1 MYEQF
6 ATVYDEMMEEI
17 PYDEWFIKFQEILKE
32 HGITSGHV
40 CELGC
45 GTGEMVSRF
54 AKAGYEVTGIDIS
67 PDMLAKACEK
77 TEGME
82 KISYFEEDMTDFS
95 LHKPADVVLYM

>member
-54 AKAGYEVTGIDIS
+54 AICLPKRVKRRKEWKKFHI
-67 PDMLAKACEK
+67 LK
-77 TEGME
+77 
-82 KISYFEEDMTDFS
+82 KI
-95 LHKPADVVLYM
+95 

>member
-45 GTGEMVSRF
+45 GTGEICLPKRVKRR
-54 AKAGYEVTGIDIS
+54 KEW
-67 PDMLAKACEK
+67 EK
-77 TEGME
+77 FHILK
-82 KISYFEEDMTDFS
+82 KI
-95 LHKPADVVLYM
+95 

>member
-54 AKAGYEVTGIDIS
+54 E
-67 PDMLAKACEK
+67 PD
-77 TEGME
+77 
-82 KISYFEEDMTDFS
+82 
-95 LHKPADVVLYM
+95 